1 MGKYSLLRWSGVSQ
15 VSVPTSTSAWVE
27 CIRFSTSACLILIEW
42 KLTLTR
48 RSGLF
53 TLLGLR
59 LCLGVG
65 DEAASGGPGLP
76 SMLRIELSSW
86 RLEKEFDVRGMS
98 SQRVLPYSW

>member
-1 MGKYSLLRWSGVSQ
+1 MSARFPFPPV
-15 VSVPTSTSAWVE
+15 STSAWVE
-27 CIRFSTSACLILIEW
+27 CIRFSTSACLFLIEW

-76 SMLRIELSSW
+76 PMLWMELSSW
-86 RLEKEFDVRGMS
+86 RLEKEFDVTRHVKS
-98 SQRVLPYSW
+98 NSVAV